1 MSHTIL
7 IVEDH
12 ADTRD
17 GLAKLLEFSGY
28 EVLTVEDG
36 RQGLEQACAQ
46 SPDLILTDIF
56 MPVMD
61 GIEMIRQLRGT
72 PGCKETPILVLSG
85 YGNKALEAAQAG
97 ADEVLSKPTD
107 PNYLLKAIEYLVD
120 VRRDARA

>member
-1 MSHTIL
+1 MFHTIL

-12 ADTRD
+12 AATRD
-17 GLAKLLEFSGY
+17 GLAKLLEISGY
-28 EVLTVEDG
+28 AVLTVEDG
-36 RQGLEQACAQ
+36 RQGLEQACEQ
-46 SPDLILTDIF
+46 SPDLILTDVF

-85 YGNKALEAAQAG
+85 YGNKALEAARAG
-97 ADEVLSKPTD
+97 ADEVLSKPAD

-120 VRRDARA
+120 MRRDARA